1 MTEQEVE
8 LIKRIQ
14 FLEYKLEIVFQGLEK
29 LKSIDLDGFKEA

>member
-29 LKSIDLDGFKEA
+29 LKSIDLDKLKEA